1 MIIKIKNLKLETILG
16 IYDWEQVTPRPII
29 INATIFTSND
39 KARFSDKIE
48 DTIDYDIIVK
58 QIKSYVASKN
68 FQLIEK
74 MAQDLLDIIMKDD
87 RVTKCELEVDK
98 VGVIEDVESLSITL
112 TEER

>member
-16 IYDWEQVTPRPII
+16 IYDHEQDVKRPII
-29 INATIFTSND
+29 INATIFTNAEE
-39 KARFSDKIE
+39 ARFSNEIQ

-74 MAQDLLDIIMKDD
+74 MNQEILDLIMRDK
-87 RVTKCELEVDK
+87 RISKCILEIDK
-98 VGVIEDVESLSITL
+98 VGVVADVESFSITL
-112 TEER
+112 TQEQ